1 MNRILCWMALWLVAG
16 ATWARAQDD
25 AERKAQAEEW
35 FRQGNFAAAHAAY
48 SRLDTNNLP
57 ETEQRW
63 VRFRRA
69 DTGWRMRDLATLPSA
84 EEAAPELVTLGKAD
98 TPAEQRDRVWA
109 ESQESLG
116 DFHLRRRDPADWA
129 LTRYLAALGWWA
141 GQTNLTLARDRYLEI
156 ARRIELP
163 RGWPGARPDTWRF
176 RLPDD
181 VLHNVLTIAQ
191 RPADVA
197 PFRLLLAER
206 LGARRDGTSVVRAQR
221 EFEAALAASAGLP
234 GRDVVLW
241 NYGQWRE
248 RSGRVDPRPD
258 GRWRMAGDPAG
269 ALRLYRQLLEEFRPG
284 TSAFWSAAEA
294 RIQDLESPDLSVATP
309 DTFLPGSEI
318 VLWISGRNV
327 TTAQLTLRKLEMGRD
342 LKLPTTGEQRGDW
355 KSGLPATGSV
365 VDELSVTLNPGAP
378 HEWVRQRIVFP
389 RPIPAGAYLVE
400 LTGGGRTQRDLLLVT
415 DAAVVVQ
422 SGGGQLTAWVVDAM
436 TGRPRS
442 ETPVKVAQRQ
452 TESWAWL
459 PGTRTTDANGL
470 ATFEGFSQGGPLLVI
485 AGEGGHQAWAEIW
498 SGGAGDD
505 RGLDWRIYAF
515 TDRPAYRPGEVVEW
529 KLTARQRQEG
539 TYRTPAQAQLRFQIT
554 DPQGAIVTNGVARLN
569 TFGSAWGQLDLAPTA
584 TLGLYS
590 ISFSLEGQPEEPI
603 GHAELFRVEEYRLPE
618 FEVTITPPEEA
629 GPDGVSRPRRLRAG
643 EPITVQIRGSYYFG
657 GPVAGGTAE
666 VTVRKGPFHWD
677 IPIPLEFP
685 WLRRPDYG
693 GWWRGPRW
701 SEPLVRQT
709 VTLDAQGEA
718 RFTFD
723 PGSESDD
730 AEYQFAVAMTDASRR
745 EVRAE
750 RILKATVDGYA
761 VRATPDNRLPRPGTA
776 VRVEFRARDAND
788 QPVAVTGEVK
798 ITRKYWWEVWLDS
811 FGREVSGDELKR
823 RQAESPVWPPRVD
836 PGMREWTL
844 KSRGFREDAVSSQ
857 PVTTG
862 TNGVGELRF
871 TPDREGYFRIAW
883 ESPDVWAL
891 AGSRLALTNR
901 IRSEGV
907 VWATRGGRDLG
918 YRTDG
923 LQLILDRDT
932 VRVGEKAP
940 VMVVTSQPSRWVW
953 LSTDA
958 GGLARQEVFQMPDTT
973 RLVEFEITE
982 RMVPNFTL
990 QAVSV
995 FDHALLREEVSVSV
1009 PPVQNFLNVV
1019 VQPDRTEYRPGSDG
1033 RLEVTV
1039 TDFAGKPV
1047 EAEVALSLVDES
1059 VFYIQK
1065 PLAPDPREFFF
1076 GEWRWGV
1083 VETDSSFG
1091 FRPYRNFIRGP
1102 GGKEEADGEGA
1113 GDEEARAEG
1122 TEFFHMERP
1131 RSLTPLPVM
1140 ATRAGALALDVS
1152 QAVPSLEA
1160 KEAAGFGAQ
1169 ADSSP
1174 VVVRRDFRATAFWQP
1189 DVMTD
1194 PDGKASVA
1202 VRYPESTTRWLARG
1216 VAGSAGNQFG
1226 VGTNTSVTSSP
1237 LVVRLQ
1243 TPRFLI
1249 TGDTA
1254 VISANLN
1261 NNTGAA
1267 LEVQTALAAEGVVV
1281 VGLLRQGQPVNEEA
1295 ERIEVPAGGQARV
1308 DWLVRA
1314 DRAGEATFTVTAKSA
1329 TASDGMERRLPV
1341 MEYGL
1346 EQLLARSGKATEA
1359 VTVHLD
1365 LPAERTGPTEF
1376 LVRVTPSLA
1385 VTLLD
1390 ALPFLADY
1398 PYGCTEQ
1405 TLSRFL
1411 PAVIVR
1417 QTLREVG
1424 LDAETVMARAFGGIS
1439 TNAAGQVAPG
1449 LGGRKDLLKLDDMVS
1464 TGLQRLYGFQLDSGA
1479 WGWWGGGAEDPWMTA
1494 YVVWGL
1500 RRAQAA
1506 GVVVEE
1512 ERLRRADAWLAQQLV
1527 RLENTPDQAA
1537 WALHALASGRTTPG
1551 QPAPNDFE
1559 RRAFESALARRA
1571 ELNAYS
1577 QALLA
1582 LAAGRLGFTDAA
1594 RTLTD
1599 ALAASAI
1606 REDAPDTS
1614 VLYGRAVTG
1623 GSTQPTAHWGRTDRS
1638 WRWSDNGVEAT
1649 AFVVQALLAS
1659 APDNPVVEPAV
1670 TWLLKNRR
1678 GASWSNTRATAITL
1692 LALTDFLRVSG
1703 ELKAELSLEVTV
1715 NGRVVARDD
1724 FQSGDVL
1731 RGAKPIVVPE
1741 ETLRAGTNTVEI
1753 RRTAGTAPM
1762 YFSVEA
1768 RFFNQEKPLPPA
1780 AADLWVRRDYFRL
1793 VPVPTLLE
1801 GVIDQR
1807 VPLREGEPLTSGD
1820 RLEARLVIET
1830 KNDLEYLLI
1839 EDLKPAGI
1847 EALEV
1852 RSGYRLEA
1860 RKLTAAALTRLA
1872 TESERPLT
1880 AADRSGPA
1888 EDLYVEWRDNRAALF
1903 ASRLVAGGWEIRIP
1917 YRAETPGTFTALPTL
1932 GEAMYAPEIRGNS
1945 PSESMRI
1952 STE

>member
-1 MNRILCWMALWLVAG
+1 MNRMFGWITLWLVAG
-16 ATWARAQDD
+16 ATVVRAQDD
-25 AERKAQAEEW
+25 PEQMAQAEEW

-48 SRLDTNNLP
+48 ARIRTNDLP
-57 ETEQRW
+57 EPERRW
-63 VRFRRA
+63 VRFRRD
-69 DTGWRMRDLATLPSA
+69 DTGWRLRDVATLPPA
-84 EEAAPELVTLGKAD
+84 EEAAPDLVILGKAD

-116 DFHLRRRDPADWA
+116 DFHLRRRDPDDRA

-141 GQTNLTLARDRYLEI
+141 GQTNLTLARDRYLAL

-163 RGWPGARPDTWRF
+163 HEWPGAHPDAWRF

-181 VLHNVLTIAQ
+181 VLNNVLTLAQ

-197 PFRLLLAER
+197 PFRLLQAER
-206 LGARRDGTSVVRAQR
+206 LGARRDGTSVVRAEQ

-248 RSGRVDPRPD
+248 RSGRVDPRPE
-258 GRWRMAGDPAG
+258 GRWRIAGDPAG
-269 ALRLYRQLLEEFRPG
+269 ALRLYRQLLAEFRPG
-284 TSAFWSAAEA
+284 TSAFWEAAEA
-294 RIQDLESPDLSVATP
+294 RILDLESPALSVATP

-318 VLWISGRNV
+318 VLWVSGRNV
-327 TTAQLTLRKLEMGRD
+327 TTAQLTLRKLEIGRD
-342 LKLPTTGEQRGDW
+342 LQLPTAGDQRGDW
-355 KSGLPATGSV
+355 KSGLPSTGSV

-378 HEWVRQRIVFP
+378 HEWVQQRMVFP

-400 LTGGGRTQRDLLLVT
+400 LTGGGRTERDLLLVT
-415 DAAVVVQ
+415 DVAVVVQ
-422 SGGGQLTAWVVDAM
+422 SGGGQLTAWVVEAA
-436 TGRPRS
+436 TGRPRP
-442 ETPVKVAQRQ
+442 EMPVKLAQRQ
-452 TESWAWL
+452 QESWAWL
-459 PGTRTTDANGL
+459 LRTPTTDANGL
-470 ATFEGFSQGGPLLVI
+470 ATFEGLSQGGQLLVI
-485 AGEGGHQAWAEIW
+485 VGDGAHQALVETWN
-498 SGGAGDD
+498 GGARDQ
-505 RGLDWRIYAF
+505 RGRDWRMYAF

-539 TYRTPAQAQLRFQIT
+539 TYRTPAQAPIRFRII
-554 DPQGAIVTNGVARLN
+554 DPQGAVVTNGVARLN
-569 TFGSAWGQLDLAPTA
+569 TFGSAWGQLRLGTTA
-584 TLGLYS
+584 ALGRYS
-590 ISFSLEGQPEEPI
+590 ISFSPDGRPQEVL

-618 FEVTITPPEEA
+618 FEVTITPPEETD
-629 GPDGVSRPRRLRAG
+629 PDGVARPQRLRAG
-643 EPITVQIRGSYYFG
+643 EPLTVLIRGSYYFG

-666 VTVRKGPFHWD
+666 VTVRQAPFHWD

-685 WLRRPDYG
+685 WLGRPDHG
-693 GWWRGPRW
+693 RWRGPHW
-701 SEPLVRQT
+701 GEVAVRQT

-723 PGSESDD
+723 PGSESGD
-730 AEYQFAVAMTDASRR
+730 AEYQFAVAVTDASRR

-761 VRATPDNRLPRPGTA
+761 VRAAPDNRLPRPGTA

-788 QPVAVTGEVK
+788 QPVAVTGDVK

-823 RQAESPVWPPRVD
+823 RQIESPVWPPRVD

-857 PVTTG
+857 RVTTG

-871 TPDREGYFRIAW
+871 TPDREGYFRVAW

-901 IRSEGV
+901 IRSECV

-923 LQLILDRDT
+923 LQLIVDRNT
-932 VRVGEKAP
+932 VRVGEKTP
-940 VMVVTSQPSRWVW
+940 VMVVTSQPNRWVW

-958 GGLARQEVFQMPDTT
+958 GGLAGQEVFQVPDTT
-973 RLVEFEITE
+973 RLVELEITE

-990 QAVSV
+990 QAASV
-995 FDHALLREEVSVSV
+995 FDRTLLQEEVSVSV
-1009 PPVQNFLNVV
+1009 PPVQNFLNVL

-1059 VFYIQK
+1059 VFYIQGQI
-1065 PLAPDPREFFF
+1065 APDPREFFF
-1076 GEWRWGV
+1076 GDWRWTV
-1083 VETDSSFG
+1083 LQTRSSFD
-1091 FRPYRNFIRGP
+1091 FRPYQSLTRGL
-1102 GGKEEADGEGA
+1102 GGEEGVGEADQERSA
-1113 GDEEARAEG
+1113 EEVELLDRKFPRA
-1122 TEFFHMERP
+1122 
-1131 RSLTPLPVM
+1131 LTPLPSLTAVG
-1140 ATRAGALALDVS
+1140 RALAMDVQKIVTVAGV
-1152 QAVPSLEA
+1152 QAEP
-1160 KEAAGFGAQ
+1160 
-1169 ADSSP
+1169 SP

-1189 DVMTD
+1189 DVKTD
-1194 PDGKASVA
+1194 AEGKASVK
-1202 VRYPESTTRWLARG
+1202 VTYPESTTRWLARG
-1216 VAGSAGNQFG
+1216 VAGSTGNQFG
-1226 VGTNTSVTSSP
+1226 LGTNHAVTSSP

-1261 NNTGAA
+1261 NNSEAA
-1267 LEVQTALAAEGVVV
+1267 MDVQTALAAEGVVV
-1281 VGLLRQGQPVNEEA
+1281 VGLLRQGQSVSEEP
-1295 ERIEVPAGGQARV
+1295 ERIKVPAGGQARV

-1329 TASDGMERRLPV
+1329 TDSDGMERRLPV
-1341 MEYGL
+1341 SEYGL
-1346 EQLLARSGKATEA
+1346 EQLLARSGKAAEA
-1359 VTVHLD
+1359 VTVYLP
-1365 LPAERTGPTEF
+1365 LPAERTGPTDF

-1390 ALPFLADY
+1390 ALPYLADY

-1424 LDAETVMARAFGGIS
+1424 LDAETVMARAFGGLS

-1449 LGGRKDLLKLDDMVS
+1449 LGRRNDLLKLDDMVS
-1464 TGLQRLYGFQLDSGA
+1464 TGLQRLYGFQLDNGA
-1479 WGWWGGGAEDPWMTA
+1479 WGWWGGGAADPWMTA

-1500 RRAQAA
+1500 RLAQAA
-1506 GVVVEE
+1506 GVGVEE
-1512 ERLRRADAWLAQQLV
+1512 DRLRQADAWLAQQLV

-1537 WALHALASGRTTPG
+1537 WVLHALASGRTTPG
-1551 QPAPNDFE
+1551 QPGPNALE
-1559 RRAFESALARRA
+1559 HRAFERAWARRA

-1582 LAAGRLGFTDAA
+1582 LAAGRLGLADEA
-1594 RTLTD
+1594 RTLTE
-1599 ALAASAI
+1599 ALAASAV
-1606 REDAPDTS
+1606 REESPDTS
-1614 VLYGRAVTG
+1614 VLYSGTVTG

-1692 LALTDFLRVSG
+1692 LALTDFLRASG
-1703 ELKAELSLEVTV
+1703 ELKAELSFEVTV
-1715 NGRVVARDD
+1715 NGRMVARND
-1724 FQSGDVL
+1724 FQSGEVL
-1731 RGAKPIVVPE
+1731 SGVKPIVIPE
-1741 ETLRAGTNTVEI
+1741 EILKAGTNTVEI
-1753 RRTAGTAPM
+1753 QRTAGTAPM

-1807 VPLREGEPLTSGD
+1807 VPLVEGESLASGD
-1820 RLEARLVIET
+1820 RLEARIVVET

-1847 EALEV
+1847 EAMEV
-1852 RSGYRLEA
+1852 QSGYRLEA
-1860 RKLTAAALTRLA
+1860 TKLTAAALARLA
-1872 TESERPLT
+1872 TEFERPLT

-1888 EDLYVEWRDNRAALF
+1888 QELYVEWRDNRAALF
-1903 ASRLVAGGWEIRIP
+1903 ASRLAAGGWEIRIP
-1917 YRAETPGTFTALPTL
+1917 YRAETPGTFVALPTL

-1945 PSESMRI
+1945 RSESMRI
-1952 STE
+1952 RAEK